1 MFGYV
6 KPEVKELRVKEHTTY
21 KAIYCGLC
29 KATGESVTCSA
40 RFALSYDF
48 VFLALLRMALTG
60 EVPDFDTGRCMA
72 HPVKKRPYAKGASA
86 LEYSAKA
93 SALLT
98 YYKIEDDITDS
109 RGMKRLKYKLALPHG
124 RRAKKKARGLEGLEE
139 SIRTHLTALSALE
152 AKREASADAPAE
164 IFGLLLADVGSY
176 GLEGGAAR
184 IAAEVCHRVGKWI
197 YFADALDDY
206 ESDKES
212 GSYNPLLMAYPDDPD
227 TAREHMLFAMAAE
240 RNRALDALALA
251 DIADGGLKNILE
263 NILTLGLSAEERKLE
278 KVNEGSL

>member
-6 KPEVKELRVKEHTTY
+6 KPDIKELRVKEHTAY

-29 KATGESVTCSA
+29 KCTGKCVTCSA

-60 EVPDFDTGRCMA
+60 ERPEFDTGRCMA
-72 HPVKKRPYAKGASA
+72 HPLKKRPFAKGCPA

-98 YYKIEDDITDS
+98 YYKIEDDVSDS
-109 RGMKRLKYKLALPHG
+109 RGVKKIKYKLALPHG
-124 RRAKKKARGLEGLEE
+124 RRAKKKAKGLEPLEE
-139 SIRTHLTALSALE
+139 SIRAHLAALSALE
-152 AKREASADAPAE
+152 AKGESSADAPAE
-164 IFGLLLADVGSY
+164 IFGQLLSEVGSY
-176 GLEGGAAR
+176 GLEGGEAR
-184 IAAEVCHRVGKWI
+184 IAAEVCHRIGKWI

-212 GSYNPLLMAYPDDPD
+212 GSYNPLIIAYPDEPEK
-227 TAREHMLFAMAAE
+227 AREHMLFAMAAE
-240 RNRALDALALA
+240 RKRALDALALA
-251 DIADGGLKNILE
+251 DIADRGFKNILE
-263 NILTLGLSAEERKLE
+263 NILTLGLCAEEE
-278 KVNEGSL
+278 KINEGSI

>member
-1 MFGYV
+1 MFGYI
-6 KPEVKELRVKEHTTY
+6 KPLVKELKVKEHTAY

-29 KATGESVTCSA
+29 KSIGESVNCTA

-60 EVPDFDTGRCMA
+60 ESPAFDTGRCMA
-72 HPVKKRPYAKGASA
+72 HPVKKRPYAKDASA

-109 RGMKRLKYKLALPHG
+109 RGVKKIKYKLALPHG
-124 RRAKKKARGLEGLEE
+124 RRAKKKAKGLEPLEE
-139 SIRTHLTALSALE
+139 SIYAHLKALSELE
-152 AKREASADAPAE
+152 AKREPSADAPAE
-164 IFGLLLADVGSY
+164 IFGALLSDVGSY
-176 GLEGGAAR
+176 GLEGSKGR

-206 ESDKES
+206 SSDKKS
-212 GSYNPLLMAYPDDPD
+212 GSYNPLILSYPDEPEK
-227 TAREHMLFAMAAE
+227 AREHMLFAMSAE
-240 RNRALDALALA
+240 RKRALDALALA
-251 DIADGGLKNILE
+251 DIADRGFKNILE
-263 NILTLGLSAEERKLE
+263 NILTLGMEAEQNRLE
-278 KVNEGSL
+278 KINEGSI